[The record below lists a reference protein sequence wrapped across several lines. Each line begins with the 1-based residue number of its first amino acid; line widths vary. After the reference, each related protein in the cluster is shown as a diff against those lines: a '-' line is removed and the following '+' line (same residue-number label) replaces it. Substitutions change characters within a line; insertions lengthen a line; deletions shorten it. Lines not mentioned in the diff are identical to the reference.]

1 MEKEL
6 AEAENQIGRLETLLN
21 SPFAQKAPE
30 NVVQGE
36 RQRLADFKIAA
47 EKIEKQLEILR

>member
-1 MEKEL
+1 LEK
-6 AEAENQIGRLETLLN
+6 LLD

-36 RQRLADFKIAA
+36 RQRLADFKNAA
-47 EKIEKQLEILR
+47 EKIEKQLKRLG